1 MLEEQFGNQIEEG
14 GLDVVNGGVVNVGV
28 VDVNVA
34 GLIHIIAL

>member
-14 GLDVVNGGVVNVGV
+14 GLHVVNVGVVNVGV

>member
-1 MLEEQFGNQIEEG
+1 MLEEQFGNQLEEG
-14 GLDVVNGGVVNVGV
+14 GLDVVNVGVVNVGV